1 MAGSMRFIQPIGAA
15 LARSFSLD
23 AKGVS
28 GGPGFLL
35 RLIDSFY
42 CLLPFKISS
51 LVAAWM
57 GGVSR
62 GERIHVYVWL
72 SPFDVHLKLS
82 QRC

>member
-15 LARSFSLD
+15 LTRSLSLD
-23 AKGVS
+23 ARGAS

-51 LVAAWM
+51 HVQPGWEGHL
-57 GGVSR
+57 
-62 GERIHVYVWL
+62 GEKGYVYVYG
-72 SPFDVHLKLS
+72 
-82 QRC
+82 